1 MDGKDVKRKVVL
13 EHLVHDTKRCI
24 ALNCPYDTDLI
35 AAAKKAG
42 ATWSASHKRWYVL
55 NAPEHLQ
62 AIFAAFKGVAWVD
75 MNGLRKKPEAATG
88 ANSPG
93 PRKSQGSS
101 SGKAA
106 TQAVPLAPTIS
117 RKEATSLNPPQAEA
131 LAAMQRKLEVA
142 RYSANTIGT
151 YLNATKHFF
160 LHFPQKQPKDISTAD
175 IEAYQHE
182 LASTRK
188 VSNSYLNQVVNA
200 VRYYYKDVLGDAYRV
215 KFIERPRGERKLPKV
230 LSEQEVAAI
239 LRAPTNLK
247 HRCILML
254 IYSAGLRLGELIA
267 LERTD
272 IIPERKQVL
281 IRGGKGGKDRV
292 SLLSDKLLLLLDE
305 YLRTYEPHRY
315 LFEGPNGAKYSDTS
329 VQQVFKQAKN
339 KAGITAPATVH
350 TLRHS
355 FATHLRYIQALLGH
369 ASSKTTETC
378 LPSGRSI
385 PMSAPKR
392 SAISAARWITWTSER
407 LCGFTLSNS
416 GIVPTTAVGMKRKY
430 TI

>member
-1 MDGKDVKRKVVL
+1 MDEKGVKRTVVL
-13 EHLVHDTKRCI
+13 EHLVHEAKRCI
-24 ALNCPYDTDLI
+24 ALNCPYDADLI

-42 ATWSASHKRWYVL
+42 ATWSASHKRWYVP

-75 MNGLRKKPEAATG
+75 MNGLRKKPEAAPARATPQPPHNQATKG
-88 ANSPG
+88 
-93 PRKSQGSS
+93 KQGSP
-101 SGKAA
+101 
-106 TQAVPLAPTIS
+106 AVTVA
-117 RKEATSLNPPQAEA
+117 KPPRTVLPALSTAQQEA
-131 LAAMQRKLEVA
+131 LAAMQRKLEIA
-142 RYSANTIGT
+142 RYSTNTIDT
-151 YLNATKHFF
+151 YLNATKLFF
-160 LHFPQKQPKDISTAD
+160 QHYPKKNPKDISAAD

-239 LRAPTNLK
+239 LKAPTNLK

-292 SLLSDKLLLLLDE
+292 SLLSERLLKLLDE
-305 YLRTYEPHRY
+305 YLVAYTPRHF
-315 LFEGPNGAKYSDTS
+315 LFEGPNGARYSDTS
-329 VQQVFKQAKN
+329 VQQIFKHAKQ

-355 FATHLRYIQALLGH
+355 FATHLLENGTDLRYIQTLLGH
-369 ASSKTTETC
+369 SSSKTTEIYTHV
-378 LPSGRSI
+378 STKAIGKIRS
-385 PMSAPKR
+385 P
-392 SAISAARWITWTSER
+392 
-407 LCGFTLSNS
+407 LDNLDL
-416 GIVPTTAVGMKRKY
+416 
-430 TI
+430 

>member
-1 MDGKDVKRKVVL
+1 MDEKGVKRTVVL
-13 EHLVHDTKRCI
+13 EHLVHEAKRCI
-24 ALNCPYDTDLI
+24 ALNCPYDADLI

-42 ATWSASHKRWYVL
+42 ATWSASHKRWYVP

-75 MNGLRKKPEAATG
+75 MNGLRKKPEAAPARATPQPPHNQATKG
-88 ANSPG
+88 
-93 PRKSQGSS
+93 KQGSPAVTVAKPLRTVLPALS
-101 SGKAA
+101 
-106 TQAVPLAPTIS
+106 QA
-117 RKEATSLNPPQAEA
+117 QQEA
-131 LAAMQRKLEVA
+131 LAAMQRKLEIA
-142 RYSANTIGT
+142 RYSTNTIDT
-151 YLNATKHFF
+151 YLNATKLFF
-160 LHFPQKQPKDISTAD
+160 QHYPKKNPKDISAAD

-239 LRAPTNLK
+239 LKAPTNLK

-292 SLLSDKLLLLLDE
+292 SLLSERLLKLLDE
-305 YLRTYEPHRY
+305 YLVAYTPRHF
-315 LFEGPNGAKYSDTS
+315 LFEGPNGARYSDTS
-329 VQQVFKQAKN
+329 VQQIFKHAKQ

-355 FATHLRYIQALLGH
+355 FATHLLENGTDLRYIQTLLGH
-369 ASSKTTETC
+369 SSSKTSEIFTHVSTKAI
-378 LPSGRSI
+378 GKIRS
-385 PMSAPKR
+385 P
-392 SAISAARWITWTSER
+392 
-407 LCGFTLSNS
+407 LDNLDL
-416 GIVPTTAVGMKRKY
+416 
-430 TI
+430 

>member
-88 ANSPG
+88 AKPPG

-117 RKEATSLNPPQAEA
+117 RKEATSLNPAQAEA

-142 RYSANTIGT
+142 RYSPRSIQV
-151 YLNATKHFF
+151 YLSATKQLF
-160 LHFPQKQPKDISTAD
+160 LHFPQKRPQDIGKDD
-175 IEAYQHE
+175 IEEFQHHM
-182 LASTRK
+182 ATVRK
-188 VSNSYLNQVVNA
+188 VSNSTLNQAVNA
-200 VRYYYKDVLGDAYRV
+200 IRYFYMKVVGDARRIT
-215 KFIERPRGERKLPKV
+215 FIERPRKETKLPLV
-230 LSEQEVAAI
+230 LSKAEIAAV
-239 LRAPTNLK
+239 LKAPTNLK
-247 HRCILML
+247 HQAML
-254 IYSAGLRLGELIA
+254 ALAYSGGLRVSEVLALQPEDLLFDRGLI
-267 LERTD
+267 
-272 IIPERKQVL
+272 L
-281 IRGGKGGKDRV
+281 IRGAKGNKDRTT
-292 SLLSDKLLLLLDE
+292 LLGRSTAELLNR
-305 YLRTYEPHRY
+305 YLEHAKPRGM
-315 LFEGPNGAKYSDTS
+315 LFEGQGGGVYSARS
-329 VQQVFKQAKN
+329 LQKVLEAALFKV
-339 KAGITAPATVH
+339 GITKPASMH

-355 FATHLRYIQALLGH
+355 FATHLLEQGTDLRYIQALLGH
-369 ASSKTTETC
+369 ASSKTTEIYTHVTTRY
-378 LPSGRSI
+378 LQ
-385 PMSAPKR
+385 
-392 SAISAARWITWTSER
+392 
-407 LCGFTLSNS
+407 
-416 GIVPTTAVGMKRKY
+416 GIVNPMDNLDTP
-430 TI
+430 